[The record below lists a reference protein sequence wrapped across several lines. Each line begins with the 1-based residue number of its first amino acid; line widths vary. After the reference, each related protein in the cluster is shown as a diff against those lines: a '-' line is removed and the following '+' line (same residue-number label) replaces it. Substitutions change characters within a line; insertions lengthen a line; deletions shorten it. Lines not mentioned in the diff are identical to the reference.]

1 MTYIVKNA
9 AGEDITEAIRKK
21 EYSGGAIYG
30 TELLIN
36 NVLIPEDQ
44 IAKIVITSPII
55 DTTSN
60 MFYVGSFISQQITI
74 TFRNIGEI
82 PVEIKSGLSV
92 SLNITMKY
100 NGEDIAIPIGIY
112 AIDDLAEDYQKKNEI
127 VCLDR
132 AVKLKQTIDYSP
144 CFNLLPVEKNGV
156 IKYTAA
162 TLGTILE
169 YICTTFNIE
178 LEEGR
183 DTTNEDI
190 VTGFYDSTIS
200 AKQWISYIAELKGC
214 NVKMT
219 RTGTLKFVPLKPSN
233 PITINALE
241 SKSWELGEKFK
252 ISRVKYEIEGYEN
265 GDTTD
270 RTLYIRTDNPFIN
283 SQDIIDK
290 IAEKVIGTEIW
301 TVKNENFGDITMDA
315 WDTIKFTLGDDK
327 SYTTLNDNTITFEQS
342 LMTKIETKVPTEQ
355 QTEAVNRIEPDDKVT
370 KNILKRDIDLINGEI
385 TTTIEKVDK
394 NSSKITEINESIDG
408 LKINFQKSG
417 NNLVR
422 NSMFYDFEGW
432 SNISAEFIGVGDNP
446 PINPGETIP
455 VGTYIPP
462 YWYCTKTSGDYENGI
477 VYKAILGDDDTV
489 ISWGKT
495 NIKYSNL
502 EESFP
507 MKSNWGVLSNANTK
521 TTYLSSRA
529 VHGIFDYAKSE
540 DYENYNNNLNSSLFD
555 ILSTEEEMTIS
566 FKTSYVLEKGGHFWV
581 DIALYNDLVTNTVSP
596 HIFSID
602 IQAKETTNEYSQSG
616 ELFVFK
622 FKIPRSRNA
631 IEVELSDT
639 APTNTQVLWLKKFT
653 ITSTIDTFSYYM
665 LYKYNTETS
674 EWETTYIEKV
684 LKDQNDKLYILSNQ
698 KIYTDGEFQQAGY
711 YKGLERDNVWRTS
724 FEPVAG
730 SVQIGMG
737 VFGEEATV
745 DLELGDLKLEYGD
758 YSEWT
763 PKRTEVMG
771 LTHLL
776 DETGYKINSGD
787 DEMRIMVDE
796 IAQYY
801 KDTKT
806 FWLNKY
812 EGYMKNAISETTNVN
827 GLITQKFTS
836 NNNTMYGRYIK

>member
-1 MTYIVKNA
+1 MAYVVKNT

-30 TELLIN
+30 TKLLIN

-270 RTLYIRTDNPFIN
+270 RTLYIRTDNPFIK

-315 WDTIKFTLGDDK
+315 WDTIKFTLGDDT

-422 NSMFYDFEGW
+422 NSMFYDTEGW
-432 SNISAEFIGVGDNP
+432 KQKQATVTFKSSTVPSNPEDGDTWWCTSKIDVYEENKIYIYDTNTWIPTDLLISDVTKTYPLEGNISI
-446 PINPGETIP
+446 
-455 VGTYIPP
+455 
-462 YWYCTKTSGDYENGI
+462 
-477 VYKAILGDDDTV
+477 
-489 ISWGKT
+489 
-495 NIKYSNL
+495 
-502 EESFP
+502 ES
-507 MKSNWGVLSNANTK
+507 SANTK
-521 TTYLSSRA
+521 EIYLSGRA
-529 VHGIFDYAKSE
+529 LNIRQDGTSPAYPLTSE
-540 DYENYNNNLNSSLFD
+540 LFD
-555 ILSTEEEMTIS
+555 ILPSEDKVTFS
-566 FKTSYVLEKGGHFWV
+566 FKHTTTLGNNKYFVARLTFIYYDDDIPKTLDKERYYINPTPFVEGENTTNSLIKLTYDIPKITNAIKVYYSNIEPTDITV
-581 DIALYNDLVTNTVSP
+581 DWLKPYND
-596 HIFSID
+596 
-602 IQAKETTNEYSQSG
+602 
-616 ELFVFK
+616 
-622 FKIPRSRNA
+622 
-631 IEVELSDT
+631 
-639 APTNTQVLWLKKFT
+639 T
-653 ITSTIDTFSYYM
+653 IYK
-665 LYKYNTETS
+665 LYKYDPNVE
-674 EWETTYIEKV
+674 EWINVTQEWH
-684 LKDQNDKLYILSNQ
+684 LGDQNGDIYIPTFYEISETE
-698 KIYTDGEFQQAGY
+698 YGAGY
-711 YKGLERDNVWRTS
+711 KKSDTNTININKAYIIFQLDGDEDN
-724 FEPVAG
+724 P
-730 SVQIGMG
+730 SVCQIGDIK
-737 VFGEEATV
+737 V
-745 DLELGDLKLEYGD
+745 EYGD
-758 YSEWT
+758 YSEWA

-776 DETGYKINSGD
+776 DETGYKIHSGD

-812 EGYMKNAISETTNVN
+812 EGYIKNALSDTTNVD
-827 GLITQKFTS
+827 GLVTQKFTS

>member
-1 MTYIVKNA
+1 MAYIVKNA

-82 PVEIKSGLSV
+82 PVEIKSGLPV
-92 SLNITMKY
+92 SLNITIKY
-100 NGEDIAIPIGIY
+100 NGEDIEIPIGIY

-144 CFNLLPVEKNGV
+144 CFNLLPVERDGKT
-156 IKYTAA
+156 IYTAA

-252 ISRVKYEIEGYEN
+252 ISRVKYEIEGYVN

-315 WDTIKFTLGDDK
+315 WDTIKFTLGDDT

-370 KNILKRDIDLINGEI
+370 KNILKRDIDLINGEL
-385 TTTIEKVDK
+385 TTTIEKVDE
-394 NSSKITEINESIDG
+394 NSSKITKINESIDG

-432 SNISAEFIGVGDNP
+432 TNIDRGFIGAGDNP
-446 PINPGETIP
+446 PTGS
-455 VGTYIPP
+455 YIPP
-462 YWYCTKTSGDYENGI
+462 YWYCTKTSGDYENGV
-477 VYKAILGDDDTV
+477 VYQYVDGT
-489 ISWGKT
+489 WEKT
-495 NIKYSNL
+495 NIKYSTL

-507 MKSNWGVLSNANTK
+507 PTSNWEIISNGDTK
-521 TTYLSSRA
+521 VKYISGRTIHATY
-529 VHGIFDYAKSE
+529 DYDKQQQSE
-540 DYENYNNNLNSSLFD
+540 KYSASINSDNFD
-555 ILSTEEEMTIS
+555 ILADKNELTLS
-566 FKTSYVLEKGGHFWV
+566 FKASWVLKKGG
-581 DIALYNDLVTNTVSP
+581 
-596 HIFSID
+596 IFSVGVFLYDTPYGGSAYINEPMLNVSFIANND
-602 IQAKETTNEYSQSG
+602 TNEYSNNG
-616 ELFVFK
+616 TELIQFK
-622 FKIPRSRNA
+622 FKIPSSR
-631 IEVELSDT
+631 DT
-639 APTNTQVLWLKKFT
+639 RNVYYSQTEPTDKTLLWLMQGESPF
-653 ITSTIDTFSYYM
+653 DYM
-665 LYKYNTETS
+665 YVLNQYNEETS
-674 EWETTYIEKV
+674 AWENV
-684 LKDQNDKLYILSNQ
+684 VFNQFLKDQNNRLYYPS
-698 KIYTDGEFQQAGY
+698 FQQNYIDGNLKQGGHY
-711 YKGLERDNVWRTS
+711 RGLEYNDEWQTS
-724 FEPVAG
+724 FEPISGNIAIVLGG
-730 SVQIGMG
+730 S
-737 VFGEEATV
+737 GEDFSV

-776 DETGYKINSGD
+776 DETGYKISSGD

>member
-1 MTYIVKNA
+1 MAYIVKNT
-9 AGEDITEAIRKK
+9 AGEDITEAIRGK

-44 IAKIVITSPII
+44 IAKIVIKSPII

-144 CFNLLPVEKNGV
+144 CFNLLPVEKDGV

-270 RTLYIRTDNPFIN
+270 RTLYIRTDNPFIK

-315 WDTIKFTLGDDK
+315 WDTIKFTLGDDT

-385 TTTIEKVDK
+385 NTTIEKVNE

-432 SNISAEFIGVGDNP
+432 LSSPTTVKYKCNTVPIDPEDGDMWWCTGKVDTYEENKIYFYAGVGTETGWFLSDLLVSDLSKNDP
-446 PINPGETIP
+446 LIEHYSIEASSNTKETYLSGRAINFKQNTDIVYPLYSDLFDISP
-455 VGTYIPP
+455 
-462 YWYCTKTSGDYENGI
+462 YENKITASFRYTTSLGAN
-477 VYKAILGDDDTV
+477 KAFMMFITFVSYDDEIQKV
-489 ISWGKT
+489 SEKEKYFLRSVGMISEE
-495 NIKYSNL
+495 NANNSLIKQTLDIPN
-502 EESFP
+502 
-507 MKSNWGVLSNANTK
+507 LSNANEVYYS
-521 TTYLSSRA
+521 TTEPTDMNVWWL
-529 VHGIFDYAKSE
+529 KP
-540 DYENYNNNLNSSLFD
+540 
-555 ILSTEEEMTIS
+555 
-566 FKTSYVLEKGGHFWV
+566 
-581 DIALYNDLVTNTVSP
+581 YNDDLYQLYIYNSEEW
-596 HIFSID
+596 IE
-602 IQAKETTNEYSQSG
+602 IQ
-616 ELFVFK
+616 
-622 FKIPRSRNA
+622 
-631 IEVELSDT
+631 
-639 APTNTQVLWLKKFT
+639 
-653 ITSTIDTFSYYM
+653 TS
-665 LYKYNTETS
+665 
-674 EWETTYIEKV
+674 WH
-684 LKDQNDKLYILSNQ
+684 LKDQNGNIYVPTLFQKDETTKAWAFKKAENNTININKAYIS
-698 KIYTDGEFQQAGY
+698 FQ
-711 YKGLERDNVWRTS
+711 LEGDEDNPSTC
-724 FEPVAG
+724 
-730 SVQIGMG
+730 QIGDIK
-737 VFGEEATV
+737 V
-745 DLELGDLKLEYGD
+745 EYGE
-758 YSEWT
+758 YSEWS

-776 DETGYKINSGD
+776 DETGYKIRSGD
-787 DEMRIMVDE
+787 DTMRIMVDE